1 MKRALAIAFLLLP
14 GWNPQASG
22 QEFLAPQATAK
33 APAIVVQGAP
43 DDAAI
48 RSRLVAILGAIDG
61 LENVEVEVT
70 SGVVILT
77 GGVPHSRATR
87 EVLDIAGRTEGVVY
101 VLNRLDEE
109 ADVAG
114 RLRPTTRK
122 FNELG
127 AAALRV
133 LPVAVIALTVVI
145 LFWFLG
151 QWAGNR
157 GNWLRRAGL
166 SELSAN
172 LVRRIVRLLVIGGG
186 ILIALEILDATA
198 IVGALLGAA
207 GIAGI
212 ALGFAFR
219 NIAENYLAGV
229 LLSAR
234 NPFAIGDLVQIGEFI
249 GKVVRLT
256 SRDTVL
262 MTPDGNH
269 LRIPNSDIITSAMT
283 NFSRNPLRRFEFGV
297 GISVDIDVVAARD
310 LGISTLRKMKGIL
323 SDPGPQVLISELG
336 DSTVQLKF
344 FGWIDQRETDLLKAR
359 SEGIRLVKCA
369 FDAAGIEMPEP
380 IYRVHLREAASPAPG
395 PAARIGGERPLP
407 APPADAEKAD
417 VTADRTIDDQLAN
430 ELRSSDEENLLK
442 NGG

>member
-1 MKRALAIAFLLLP
+1 MKRALAIAFLILP
-14 GWNPQASG
+14 GWNPLASG
-22 QEFLAPQATAK
+22 QELPAPQATVK
-33 APAIVVQGAP
+33 APAIAVQGAP

-48 RSRLVAILGAIDG
+48 QRRLVAVLGAIDG
-61 LENVEVEVT
+61 LQNVEVEVT

-77 GGVPHSRATR
+77 GDVPHSRATR

-101 VLNRLDEE
+101 VLNRLDAE
-109 ADVAG
+109 ADVAS

-157 GNWLRRAGL
+157 VNWLRRAGL

-172 LVRRIVRLLVIGGG
+172 LIRRIVRLLVIGVG

-198 IVGALLGAA
+198 IFGALLGAA

-310 LGISTLRKMKGIL
+310 LGISTLRQMKGIL

-336 DSTVQLKF
+336 DSTVQLRF

-407 APPADAEKAD
+407 APPADAEKSD
-417 VTADRTIDDQLAN
+417 VTAERTIDDQLAN
-430 ELRSSDEENLLK
+430 DLRSSNEENLLK
-442 NGG
+442 DGG